1 MPANGDVISRVSID
15 YNGMGRYLRT
25 SEELRVALLAHAEAG
40 AEFARAIAP
49 VGPPGDP
56 HRGEFKASIHA
67 ESNITPGGFIGARI
81 VASPLWAEYGRRRV
95 NPYIGAHTLR
105 RAGQFLNAPKRK
117 A

>member
-1 MPANGDVISRVSID
+1 MATDGVISRVSID
-15 YNGMGRYLRT
+15 YNGIGRYLRT

-40 AEFARAIAP
+40 AEFARTIAP
-49 VGPPGDP
+49 VGPAGDP

-67 ESNITPGGFIGARI
+67 ESNVTPGGFIGARI
-81 VASPLWAEYGRRRV
+81 TADPLWAEFGRHRV
-95 NPYIGAHTLR
+95 NPYIGAHTLQ